1 MGYTPHRYQLVFHTA
16 QARERY
22 DCAGRRGG
30 KTEGAAQEAG
40 AYMLGPY
47 RVCLLGPTYN
57 DVYKEFRVIRDFV
70 RHPAYPWGIDRLVD
84 NKDNGNLIIKTSI
97 GAELEARSAANIT
110 KSPVIG
116 EEYDL
121 LILSEGAKINGLGG
135 EGGLW
140 ESQLR
145 GNLTTR
151 LGDLIVPTTP
161 AGKDDWLYP
170 RFLSGL
176 KGDDPERFAIQFPAF
191 ANPIYYEDLGRMYRL
206 MSRRAFREQ
215 VLGDFVSWT
224 GAIWTE
230 DCGWDERRHI
240 IKYFRPP
247 AWWNRVEIIDPG
259 WSDDLAWAAAV
270 IDHLGRVYIVDEFS
284 MKKTSYEAIA
294 SHIIQR
300 RRMMYGKDDVPNM
313 IPVYVDP
320 EDPRCA
326 YEISKAATEM
336 GELIATTPADNDVT
350 NGFLMASA
358 RIRSNMLYLTNNCV
372 GIAEALGNHEWSGK
386 ENTRGKVEKRDR
398 YKHYS
403 DLIRYLQL
411 ASLRPSIL
419 PLPIT
424 TKKETFEDMLNG
436 NKQKQQF
443 GMGVAAMERLYKAA

>member
-1 MGYTPHRYQLVFHTA
+1 
-16 QARERY
+16 
-22 DCAGRRGG
+22 
-30 KTEGAAQEAG
+30 
-40 AYMLGPY
+40 MLGPY
-47 RVCLLGPTYN
+47 RICLLGPTYN

-121 LILSEGAKINGLGG
+121 LILSEGAKIVGLGG
-135 EGGLW
+135 DGGLW

-151 LGDLIVPTTP
+151 LGDLVVPTTP

-224 GAIWTE
+224 GAIWPE
-230 DCGWDERRHI
+230 DCGWDEKRHLVN
-240 IKYFRPP
+240 YFTPP
-247 AWWNRVEIIDPG
+247 SWWNRIEIIDPG
-259 WSDDLAWAAAV
+259 WSDDLAWIAAV
-270 IDHLGRVYIVDEFS
+270 VDHAGRVYIVDEFS

-294 SHIIQR
+294 SAIVQR
-300 RRMMYGKDDVPNM
+300 RAMMYGKDNVPDM

-326 YEISKAATEM
+326 YELSKAAVSL
-336 GELIATTPADNDVT
+336 GESITTLSADNDVT

-358 RIRSNMLYLTNNCV
+358 RVRSNMMYVANNCV
-372 GIAEALGNHEWSGK
+372 GVAESLTNHEWSGK
-386 ENTRGKVEKRDR
+386 MNSRGKVEQRDR

-403 DLIRYLQL
+403 DTVRYLQL
-411 ASLRPSIL
+411 ASIQPSVPPI
-419 PLPIT
+419 PIT
-424 TKKETFEDMLNG
+424 AKRETFEDMMNG
-436 NKQKQQF
+436 QKSKRQF
-443 GMGVAAMERLYKAA
+443 GIGIAAMERLYKAA